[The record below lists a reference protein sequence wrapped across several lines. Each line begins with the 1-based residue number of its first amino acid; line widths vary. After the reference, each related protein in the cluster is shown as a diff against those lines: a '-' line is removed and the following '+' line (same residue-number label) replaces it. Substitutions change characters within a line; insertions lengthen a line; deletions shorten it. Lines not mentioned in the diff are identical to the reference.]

1 MGSEPSGLCRR
12 AYVPDAL
19 QEARRAE
26 QEQERAKEF
35 EELRKAKVRPAFADG
50 LLCMC
55 RRAYVPDALQEAR
68 RAERTQLQEQERKK
82 ERDDRNVRPDCVL
95 CFARRD

>member
-1 MGSEPSGLCRR
+1 MWSCCAGVTSS
-12 AYVPDAL
+12 DAL

-35 EELRKAKVRPAFADG
+35 EELRKAKVCPDFVV
-50 LLCMC
+50 LLC

-68 RAERTQLQEQERKK
+68 RAERTQWQEQERKK
-82 ERDDRNVRPDCVL
+82 QRDERNVRPDCVL